1 MIRRKFIHSS
11 LIFTGGVISAKIMG
25 QNIFNSLTE
34 KTNKMPVLFMGHGSP
49 MNGIE
54 DNKYTR
60 SWAEITKDIPTPK
73 AILII
78 SAHWETK
85 GTKVFAGE
93 KPEMI
98 YDMYG
103 FPKALYEVKYPA
115 PGSPEIAREIADKV
129 GAAKIETTHEWGLD
143 HGAWSVLTKMFP
155 DASIPCFQMSLN
167 KTRDLQSHYD
177 LAKELAFLRE
187 RGVLIMGSGNIVHN
201 LRYMTSFNQSA
212 TDWALTFDDHV
223 EKMINDRNHQALVN
237 YEKFG
242 QAGLIS
248 VNSAEH
254 YIPLLYILALQEK
267 NETAIYFNHDKGNSL
282 MDIMMRCV
290 KIA

>member
-1 MIRRKFIHSS
+1 MEQK
-11 LIFTGGVISAKIMG
+11 IFD
-25 QNIFNSLTE
+25 SLTE

-60 SWAEITKDIPTPK
+60 AWVEITKDIPTPK

-78 SAHWETK
+78 SAHWETR
-85 GTKVFAGE
+85 GTKIFAGE
-93 KPEMI
+93 KPKMI

-103 FPKALYEVKYPA
+103 FPQALYEVQYPA
-115 PGSPEIAREIADKV
+115 PGSPEIAHEIADSV
-129 GAAKIETTHEWGLD
+129 TYSSIEPTHEWGLD

-201 LRYMTSFNQSA
+201 LRYMTSINQPA
-212 TDWALTFDDHV
+212 ADWALTFDDYV
-223 EKMINDRNHQALVN
+223 VKMINNHNHKALIN

-254 YIPLLYILALQEK
+254 YIPLLYTLALQEK
-267 NETAIYFNHDKGNSL
+267 NEPVVYFNHDKGNGL
-282 MDIMMRCV
+282 MDVMMRCV
-290 KIA
+290 KIG